1 MFEQLFE
8 LGSAAGD
15 DSFKEAFQQDTLAVE
30 GLLPDETAA
39 AVEQLRIDPF
49 CISDSSLSRIKTLFR
64 YHFLPTCPLVVKTK
78 RAHDKKETM

>member
-30 GLLPDETAA
+30 GLLPNLFYFLVIICLMKLPLLLSSSAST
-39 AVEQLRIDPF
+39 PF
-49 CISDSSLSRIKTLFR
+49 VFLTLAFQ
-64 YHFLPTCPLVVKTK
+64 
-78 RAHDKKETM
+78 E